1 MIFPLIK
8 TAMSKHSRNKP
19 HTPSASA
26 ASLGIDSTI
35 VLVGLMGVG
44 KTTVGRRLAKRLGL
58 GFVDSDHEIEQAAD
72 MSVGEIFEKYGED
85 DFRSGERRVIAR
97 LLDGTPQVVATGGGA
112 FVNEETR
119 ALIKQEGISI
129 WLDADVNI
137 LVERTSR
144 RDTRPLL
151 KQGNPQEILSKL
163 SKERA
168 PFYAEAD
175 IKIVSGSGS
184 HDHVV
189 EAIVTALQ
197 ERHEKK
203 ANNG

>member
-1 MIFPLIK
+1 M
-8 TAMSKHSRNKP
+8 TKHSRNKP
-19 HTPSASA
+19 HDQSFSA
-26 ASLGIDSTI
+26 ASLGVDSTI

-44 KTTVGRRLAKRLGL
+44 KTTVGRRLAKKLGL

-72 MSVGEIFEKYGED
+72 MTVGEIFEKYGED

-97 LLDGTPQVVATGGGA
+97 LLDDTPQVVATGGGA
-112 FVNEETR
+112 FINDETR
-119 ALIKQEGISI
+119 KLIKREGISI

-151 KQGNPQEILSKL
+151 KNGDPKEILARL
-163 SKERA
+163 STERT
-168 PFYAEAD
+168 PYYAQAD
-175 IKIVSGSGS
+175 LKVVSSDGS

-189 EAIVTALQ
+189 NAIIEALM
-197 ERHEKK
+197 ERNEKK
-203 ANNG
+203 IRNA